1 MMTQKMTI
9 EAQQAK
15 VERTGA
21 EDHLRTF
28 IETVAEGYGWHVSHV
43 ESPITSPGIPDLNI
57 CHGQSDLWIELKV
70 RKRGGVHMRPPQ
82 RLWHRRRAEA
92 GGRSYVLAYIDGSLY
107 LHRGDA
113 AAAYL
118 PKSKEWK
125 QPVPWE
131 LDQVAEMLRTMS
143 VGHGA
148 LA

>member
-1 MMTQKMTI
+1 MQKMTI

-28 IETVAEGYGWHVSHV
+28 IETVAEGHNWHVSHI
-43 ESPITSPGIPDLNI
+43 ESPITSPGIPDLNLSR
-57 CHGQSDLWIELKV
+57 GSVDLWIELKV
-70 RKRGGVHMRPPQ
+70 RKRGGVQMRPPQ

-107 LHRGDA
+107 LHDGATA
-113 AAAYL
+113 ARYM
-118 PKSKEWK
+118 PKSREWK
-125 QPVPWE
+125 GSTPIE
-131 LDQVAEMLRTMS
+131 LDGVAAMLEEM
-143 VGHGA
+143 GA